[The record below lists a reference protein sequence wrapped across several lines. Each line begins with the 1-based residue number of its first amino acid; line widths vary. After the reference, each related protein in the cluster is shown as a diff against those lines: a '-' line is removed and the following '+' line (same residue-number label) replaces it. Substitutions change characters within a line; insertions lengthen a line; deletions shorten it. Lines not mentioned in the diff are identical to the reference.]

1 MENELF
7 PEISVLVAA
16 RNEEANIA
24 ACLDALIAQDYPAE
38 KLEIWVGDDQ
48 SEDRTA
54 AIVAGYA
61 QRYPNVHLFS
71 VETCVLHQKGKSN
84 VLAQLAHQAKGE
96 FLFITDADVTLGPL
110 WLKTMLPYFTDQV
123 GVITG
128 VVATK
133 GNSLFAKLQNAEWL
147 FYMAHGH
154 RNFENGK
161 PVTAVG
167 GNMAV
172 KTSAYWQTGGY
183 EHIPFSV
190 TEDLELFKEI
200 RKKGF
205 TFQSVFNAEVLGYTN
220 PLLSFSAL
228 IKQRRRWF
236 TGALQLPLIFSAG
249 LLFSWSLLL
258 ILLIV
263 AAFVSWKVAV
273 FLFFVKWML
282 DIGFLIKTYRQLH
295 LKADAG
301 VWLYWPCSMVFNTLL
316 LILQLMPGA
325 VEWKGRKYE
334 EKYVVGDRL

>member
-1 MENELF
+1 MENDAL
-7 PEISVLVAA
+7 PLISILVAA

-24 ACLDALIAQDYPAE
+24 ACLDALISQDYP
-38 KLEIWVGDDQ
+38 KDKFEIWIGDDQ
-48 SEDRTA
+48 SEDNTA
-54 AIVAGYA
+54 AIVMEYA
-61 QRYPNVHLFS
+61 IKYPNVHLFS
-71 VETCVLHQKGKSN
+71 VEACVLHQKGKSN
-84 VLAQLAHQAKGE
+84 VLAQLAPQAKGE

-110 WLKTMLPYFTDQV
+110 WLKTMLPYFTPQV

-154 RNFENGK
+154 SNFERGK

-172 KTSAYWQTGGY
+172 RASAYWLTGGY
-183 EHIPFSV
+183 EQISFSV

-205 TFQSVFNAEVLGYTN
+205 TFHSVFNAESLGFTN
-220 PLLSFSAL
+220 PLPSFGAL

-236 TGALQLPLIFSAG
+236 TGAMQLPLIFVVS
-249 LLFSWSLLL
+249 LVFSWSLLL

-263 AAFVSWKVAV
+263 AVFAWKAALLL
-273 FLFFVKWML
+273 FLVKWLM

-295 LKADAG
+295 LKVDAG
-301 VWLYWPCSMVFNTLL
+301 VWLYWPYSLVFNTLVL
-316 LILQLMPGA
+316 ALQLMPGA

-334 EKYVVGDRL
+334 EKYVVADGL